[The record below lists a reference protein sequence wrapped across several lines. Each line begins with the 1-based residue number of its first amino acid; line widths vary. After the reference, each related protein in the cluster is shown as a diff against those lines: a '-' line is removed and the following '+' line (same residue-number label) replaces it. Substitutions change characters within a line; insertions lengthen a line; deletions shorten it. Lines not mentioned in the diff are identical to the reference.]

1 LTSPAATRRGAHSSA
16 RLGGSFELLFDAAI
30 VGHKEIALARVH
42 PEAKMIPD
50 GRGGKKLVYVKKN
63 GVDFVGIA
71 FGRAVAIE
79 LKRLP
84 NAASLR
90 TSKDDSTE
98 AEARFLLEFTRA
110 GGQGAFLVYDPERER
125 IYLVQGAGQMEALVR
140 GELVPLRDRNGH
152 VDPGVVWSDVSGAP
166 GATVLAVRH
175 LVRRLSEYGALVI
188 R

>member
-1 LTSPAATRRGAHSSA
+1 LTSPAATRRGAQSSA

-30 VGHKEIALARVH
+30 IGHQEIALARVH

-63 GVDFVGIA
+63 GVDFVGVA

-98 AEARFLLEFTRA
+98 AEARFLLDFARK
-110 GGQGAFLVYDPERER
+110 GGKAAFLVYDPERER
-125 IYLVQGAGQMEALVR
+125 LYLVQSTAQFEALVF
-140 GELVPLRDRNGH
+140 GDVVPLRNREGV
-152 VDPGVVWSDVSGAP
+152 VDPAVRWCDVAGTP
-166 GATVLAVRH
+166 GATVLAVRT
-175 LVRRLSEYGALVI
+175 LVRALADLPPKGTP
-188 R
+188 